1 MALFDDVLEGWGMNV
16 LIGVGIALAAPIIL
30 PAMATVFRPI
40 AKTLIKGYFAVA
52 DAVWGVTEGTV

>member
-1 MALFDDVLEGWGMNV
+1 MALFDDVLEGLSTNV
-16 LIGVGIALAAPIIL
+16 LIGIGVALAAPIIL